1 MADEVSGNIVVELS
15 KRENFGSFSEY
26 RIKLL
31 LYVMWN
37 KVEYDLNDSRRVAG
51 QLEYCSDSKGM
62 ESVLNGRT
70 FRYNFWGSR
79 FNMLHHS
86 YKLSP
91 SLV

>member
-1 MADEVSGNIVVELS
+1 MLEDISTYQDGMADEVSGNIVVELS

-51 QLEYCSDSKGM
+51 QLEECSGSKLM
-62 ESVLNGRT
+62 QSVLNERT
-70 FRYNFWGSR
+70 FKY
-79 FNMLHHS
+79 HT
-86 YKLSP
+86 
-91 SLV
+91 